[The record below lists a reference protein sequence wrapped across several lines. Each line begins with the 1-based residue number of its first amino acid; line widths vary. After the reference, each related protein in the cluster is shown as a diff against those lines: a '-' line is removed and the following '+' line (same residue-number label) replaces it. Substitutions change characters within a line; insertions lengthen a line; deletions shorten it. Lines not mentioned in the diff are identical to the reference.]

1 MKMEMLKNQVEL
13 LQEDIECVHMYLDDK
28 HIPRKNSEGREYS
41 IIGRI
46 KRLEESFQK
55 QLSELESYYLTF
67 KQEQSNYPEIPA
79 SSNH

>member
-1 MKMEMLKNQVEL
+1 MEMLKNQVQL

-28 HIPRKNSEGREYS
+28 HIPRKDYNGREYS

-46 KRLEESFQK
+46 KIFEESFQK

-67 KQEQSNYPEIPA
+67 KQEQ
-79 SSNH
+79 